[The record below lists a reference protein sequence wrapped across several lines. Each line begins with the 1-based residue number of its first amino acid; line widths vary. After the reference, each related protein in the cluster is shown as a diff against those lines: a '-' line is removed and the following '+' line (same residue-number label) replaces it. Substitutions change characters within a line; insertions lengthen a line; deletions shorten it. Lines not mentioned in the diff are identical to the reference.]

1 MKVFLSH
8 STKDADF
15 VKKLAHAMEAN
26 GFTPWLCEE
35 DIEIS
40 ANFVAEISRGLKE
53 SDLTLLVWSPDAAN
67 SVWTQQEW
75 TATLKQEVEQSRI
88 RLGLIMLRQHDLP
101 PLLDT
106 KNFIDARTDH
116 DTAIR
121 RTLEWL
127 VLRRRAQRFSGLKAP
142 VYLPEYRSQDFVG
155 RSVQLTLLRSTLSA
169 EPTVFL
175 LHGEP
180 GVGKSTLALQFAWD
194 AQKDFDAVIFQTCG
208 RRPLDAI
215 TAELAG

>member
-26 GFTPWLCEE
+26 GFTPWLCEI

-40 ANFVAEISRGLKE
+40 ATFVAEISRGLKE

-75 TATLKQEVEQSRI
+75 TAILKREVEQSRI
-88 RLGLIMLRQHDLP
+88 RLGLIMLRQSDLP

-106 KNFIDARTDH
+106 KNFIDARADH
-116 DTAIR
+116 DAAIR

-127 VLRRRAQRFSGLKAP
+127 DLRRRAQRFSGLKAP
-142 VYLPEYRSQDFVG
+142 VYLPYRPEDFVG
-155 RSVQLTLLRSTLSA
+155 RSLYLDQLRNELGWQPRT
-169 EPTVFL
+169 FL

-180 GVGKSTLALQFAWD
+180 GTGKSTLALQFAWN
-194 AQKDFDAVIFQTCG
+194 AQKDF
-208 RRPLDAI
+208 
-215 TAELAG
+215 